1 MFFERWRA
9 YVILGFCSNW
19 EKMLVVSFE
28 KSIVKGVIAI
38 FGYQVIN

>member
-1 MFFERWRA
+1 
-9 YVILGFCSNW
+9 
-19 EKMLVVSFE
+19 MLVVSFE